1 VLREDD
7 SLYDSG
13 ELTLL
18 ESVHGNERSLISIQ
32 AKMAIEK
39 APLSLLIIIII
50 SRIL

>member
-18 ESVHGNERSLISIQ
+18 ESVDGNERSLISIQ

-39 APLSLLIIIII
+39 PPLSLLIIIII